1 MESTFIHSY
10 HIHIPAGQNPPIQEV
25 VSLGCL
31 PKFVEFLQDS
41 SSPTLQVSI
50 VRGHDLLC
58 TGNTLCVHYY
68 VNIIGT
74 STCT

>member
-50 VRGHDLLC
+50 V
-58 TGNTLCVHYY
+58 
-68 VNIIGT
+68 
-74 STCT
+74 